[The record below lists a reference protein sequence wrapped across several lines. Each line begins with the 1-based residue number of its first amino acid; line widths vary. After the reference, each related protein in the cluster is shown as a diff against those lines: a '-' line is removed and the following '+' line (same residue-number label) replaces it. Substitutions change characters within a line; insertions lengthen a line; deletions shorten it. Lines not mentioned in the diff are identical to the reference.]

1 MFILMCFHSFSFQ
14 GYSLSLFMFWGTEN
28 DATAASLPS
37 LSACLPLEAAARYCS
52 GASAPALCWGG
63 FSSAAA
69 AAESACPTAPVGNRL
84 RKP

>member
-1 MFILMCFHSFSFQ
+1 MIYFHSFSFQ
-14 GYSLSLFMFWGTEN
+14 GCSLTMFMFGGRED

-37 LSACLPLEAAARYCS
+37 LSAYLPLEAAARYCS